1 MIQTLKDAFN
11 YVEMEKNLS
20 NNVMMGTILM
30 GMAVQE
36 IVKYKVDILAQEE
49 IQRVK
54 IIATYTDLKEF
65 KSN

>member
-36 IVKYKVDILAQEE
+36 IAKYKVDMLAQEE
-49 IQRVK
+49 IQRIK

>member
-11 YVEMEKNLS
+11 YVEMGKNLS
-20 NNVMMGTILM
+20 NNVMMETILM

-36 IVKYKVDILAQEE
+36 IAKYKVDMLAQEE